1 MWVSF
6 TLLVDG
12 GKMRKILILITVLVL
27 SVTAAKAQDK
37 SESSPIIAM
46 RDGKVYAVSP
56 EDGSSRLLADPS
68 AENQEMVWFRY
79 GSLSPDGKTL
89 VYVSQSSYDTDP
101 KDFIS
106 NLKLV
111 TIADGTTKT
120 VVPSGG
126 VFDVPA
132 GKNER
137 FDLTM
142 ATWSYDGQRIYYFR
156 RTISSVAT
164 TINKPTQ
171 FAYYDVLKDKHELVA
186 RLDPKNLLD
195 NLQAVPEGIVMRWY
209 SAGFSSTTTMNL
221 YDPNNR
227 MLKQIEMDFPYLY
240 TLRDKDALYYTQ
252 LKDFGNI
259 DYAVNAKTGE
269 KQPFKS
275 GYYPAEQSL
284 MNGDQSMHV
293 FTTQDDF
300 NIYYV
305 YGADYHTPI
314 TTIKNT
320 SGLTYAISPDG
331 QQLAYMI
338 YDQGPTAPIQIM
350 DMNGKVRKL
359 DFEAGQILWGTTE
372 YVSFYAPS

>member
-1 MWVSF
+1 
-6 TLLVDG
+6 
-12 GKMRKILILITVLVL
+12 MRKILILITVLVL